1 MYVTAEGNTIITKI
15 LAIKMCLLYINL
27 MLFCLNC
34 LLIMWA
40 DDFHYFYWEKNSFGL
55 MIFRLSFSELIK
67 LILWA
72 EVTRIV

>member
-1 MYVTAEGNTIITKI
+1 
-15 LAIKMCLLYINL
+15 MCLLCINL

-55 MIFRLSFSELIK
+55 MIFRLSNLFRINQINFVSRGNNVHIHVHK
-67 LILWA
+67 YK
-72 EVTRIV
+72 RIV